1 MEGNMSV
8 NELLNE
14 LEAIVNESQHVPF
27 TQLVILEER
36 QIFDIIDRIRATPP
50 PRSTPRQETSTVTT
64 SMREQGMMTATD
76 LERVRIIEEAHQEAD
91 EIRRGA
97 DEYAREVLEELQGR
111 LDRIMLSVQNGLKE
125 LERMQRNHPSDEQ

>member
-1 MEGNMSV
+1 MEGNMSM
-8 NELLNE
+8 NELLDE

-36 QIFDIIDRIRATPP
+36 QIFDIIDRMRASAVSRPA
-50 PRSTPRQETSTVTT
+50 PRRDTSTVTT
-64 SMREQGMMTATD
+64 SMREEGMMTAAD
-76 LERVRIIEEAHQEAD
+76 LERMRIIEEAHQEAN
-91 EIRRGA
+91 EIRNGA

-125 LERMQRNHPSDEQ
+125 LERIQRSHPGSE

>member
-1 MEGNMSV
+1 MNV

-14 LEAIVNESQHVPF
+14 LESIINESQHVPF

-36 QIFDIIDRIRATPP
+36 QVFEIIDRMRIAVEERPA
-50 PRSTPRQETSTVTT
+50 PRSHTSTVTT
-64 SMREQGMMTATD
+64 SMREQGMMTAAD
-76 LERVRIIEEAHQEAD
+76 LERVRIIEAAHQEAD

-97 DEYAREVLEELQGR
+97 DDYAREVLEELQGR

-125 LERMQRNHPSDEQ
+125 LDRMQRQHTPEE

>member
-1 MEGNMSV
+1 MEGKMSV

-14 LEAIVNESQHVPF
+14 LEAIINESQHVPF

-36 QIFDIIDRIRATPP
+36 QVFDIIDRIRAMPV
-50 PRSTPRQETSTVTT
+50 PRSTPRQDTSSMTN

-91 EIRRGA
+91 DIRRGA
-97 DEYAREVLEELQGR
+97 DDYAREVLEELQGR
-111 LDRIMLSVQNGLKE
+111 LDRLMLSVQNGLKE
-125 LERMQRNHPSDEQ
+125 LERMQRDHTSAEQ

>member
-36 QIFDIIDRIRATPP
+36 QIFDIIDRIRATPAP
-50 PRSTPRQETSTVTT
+50 CSTPRQETSTVTT

-97 DEYAREVLEELQGR
+97 DDYAREVLEELQGR